1 MKAMRSS
8 SLAVAVLLG
17 GVLLTGCSSKL
28 APVSG
33 RVTCDGKPLE
43 CAAITLSPLPE
54 NANDL
59 ESPRAANGGINNG
72 RLEYVSTFKQGDG
85 AVIGKHRALITVE
98 FPGSCPCLPTKEIIL
113 EVKPGNNEF
122 NLELRDYSTKRQK

>member
-1 MKAMRSS
+1 
-8 SLAVAVLLG
+8 VF
-17 GVLLTGCSSKL
+17 LTGCGSKL

-59 ESPRAANGGINNG
+59 ESPRAANGGINKG
-72 RLEYVSTFKQGDG
+72 RLEYVSTFRQGDG
-85 AVIGKHRALITVE
+85 AIIGKHRVLITTE
-98 FPGSCPCLPTKEIIL
+98 FPESCPCLPTKEIVL

-122 NLELRDYSTKRQK
+122 NIELRDYSTRRKK